1 MKMSS
6 GSVSAQRSRSDLRSW
21 LCGRAGRGKAD
32 PPGRKGN
39 TIFMNIMRYLGRGIH
54 HERKDLPCQ
63 DVILDRRAENGNQI
77 LVLSDGASSAAYA
90 QQAAVENCRG
100 LCACFEQHPLEDFL
114 ALEETVQK
122 QTIIDACAC
131 ALLEFLAGLELPEQ
145 VHLGELSATLL
156 FVVMDERHILT
167 GHLGDGGIF
176 CVDNGA
182 VVYASAPD
190 NRNGVSNRTYF
201 TVSQDAV
208 SHLRLHTLDRTQ
220 TPVRNIL
227 LTSDGA
233 YHALEEYYGDTEKTV
248 LEMIEMVINGEV
260 ADAAGLRSVLS
271 EIALAPIQRMDDWS
285 MLLVDMQ
292 QPVPPQEPLEPMSML
307 REEEAKYPGVRKKP
321 YRYRVRD
328 CRAREM
334 TWTAFYKAHRG
345 LEDAGIET
353 MALELSRQIEQE
365 HLHGSSCVD
374 VRPEHVCV
382 TVRHADADGG
392 CDYTFSLRNERRK
405 KAAQTAERAWDAY
418 ALSALLYQA
427 AGEAEAF
434 AAAELFPPIPRSSGL
449 PRTFWQ
455 AVRRAGCKDPA
466 RRLTVEELRLF
477 LFAQELGD

>member
-1 MKMSS
+1 
-6 GSVSAQRSRSDLRSW
+6 
-21 LCGRAGRGKAD
+21 
-32 PPGRKGN
+32 
-39 TIFMNIMRYLGRGIH
+39 MNIMRYLGRGIH
-54 HERKDLPCQ
+54 HEQEDLPCQ

-100 LCACFEQHPLEDFL
+100 LCACFEQYSLEDFL
-114 ALEETVQK
+114 ALEESVQK
-122 QTIIDACAC
+122 QTIVDACAC
-131 ALLEFLAGLELPEQ
+131 ALLEFLAGLDLPEQ
-145 VHLGELSATLL
+145 VSRAELAATLL

-182 VVYASAPD
+182 VAYASAPD
-190 NRNGVSNRTYF
+190 NRSGVSNRTYF
-201 TVSQDAV
+201 TVSPDAV
-208 SHLRLHTLDRTQ
+208 RHLRLHTLDRTQ

-233 YHALEEYYGDTEKTV
+233 YHALEDYYGDAEQTV
-248 LEMIEMVINGEV
+248 LEMIELVKNGEV

-271 EIALAPIQRMDDWS
+271 EIALVPIQRMDDWS

-292 QPVPPQEPLEPMSML
+292 QPVPPQEPVEPVSML
-307 REEEAKYPGVRKKP
+307 REEEAKYPAVEKKP
-321 YRYRVRD
+321 YKYRVRD

-334 TWTAFYKAHRG
+334 TWAAFHKAHGG
-345 LEDAGIET
+345 LEDAAIET

-365 HLHGSSCVD
+365 HLHGSGCAD

-382 TVRHADADGG
+382 TVRRASADGG
-392 CDYTFSLRNERRK
+392 CSYTFRLRNERRK
-405 KAAQTAERAWDAY
+405 KAAQAGERARDAY

-427 AGEAEAF
+427 AGEAGAF
-434 AAAELFPPIPRSSGL
+434 ADAELFPPLPRSSGL

-477 LFAQELGD
+477 LFAQKLGD

>member
-1 MKMSS
+1 
-6 GSVSAQRSRSDLRSW
+6 
-21 LCGRAGRGKAD
+21 
-32 PPGRKGN
+32 
-39 TIFMNIMRYLGRGIH
+39 MNIMRYLGRGIH
-54 HERKDLPCQ
+54 HEQEDLPCQ

-100 LCACFEQHPLEDFL
+100 LCACFEQYSLEDFL
-114 ALEETVQK
+114 ALEESVQK
-122 QTIIDACAC
+122 QTIVDACAC
-131 ALLEFLAGLELPEQ
+131 ALLEFLAGLDPPEQ
-145 VHLGELSATLL
+145 VSRAELAATLL

-182 VVYASAPD
+182 VAYASAPD
-190 NRNGVSNRTYF
+190 NRSGVSNRTYF
-201 TVSQDAV
+201 TVSPDAV
-208 SHLRLHTLDRTQ
+208 RHLRLHTLDRTQ

-233 YHALEEYYGDTEKTV
+233 YHALEDYYGDAEQTV
-248 LEMIEMVINGEV
+248 LEMIELVKNGEV

-292 QPVPPQEPLEPMSML
+292 QPVPPQEPVEPVSML
-307 REEEAKYPGVRKKP
+307 REEEAKYPAVEKKP
-321 YRYRVRD
+321 YKYRVRD
-328 CRAREM
+328 CCAREM
-334 TWTAFYKAHRG
+334 TWAAFHKAHGG
-345 LEDAGIET
+345 LEDAAIET

-365 HLHGSSCVD
+365 HLHGSGCAD

-382 TVRHADADGG
+382 TVRRASADGG
-392 CDYTFSLRNERRK
+392 CGYTFRLRNERRK
-405 KAAQTAERAWDAY
+405 KAAQAGERARDAY

-427 AGEAEAF
+427 AGEAGAF
-434 AAAELFPPIPRSSGL
+434 ADAELFPPLPRSSGL

>member
-1 MKMSS
+1 
-6 GSVSAQRSRSDLRSW
+6 
-21 LCGRAGRGKAD
+21 
-32 PPGRKGN
+32 
-39 TIFMNIMRYLGRGIH
+39 MNIMRYLGRGIH
-54 HERKDLPCQ
+54 HEQEDLPCQ

-100 LCACFEQHPLEDFL
+100 LCACFEQYSLEDFL
-114 ALEETVQK
+114 ALEESVQK
-122 QTIIDACAC
+122 QTIVDACAC
-131 ALLEFLAGLELPEQ
+131 ALLEFLAGLDLPEQ
-145 VHLGELSATLL
+145 VSRAELAATLL

-182 VVYASAPD
+182 VAYASAPD
-190 NRNGVSNRTYF
+190 NRSGVSNRTYF
-201 TVSQDAV
+201 TVSPDAV
-208 SHLRLHTLDRTQ
+208 RHLRLHTLDRTQ

-233 YHALEEYYGDTEKTV
+233 YHALEDYYGDAEQTV
-248 LEMIEMVINGEV
+248 LEMIELVKNGEV

-271 EIALAPIQRMDDWS
+271 EIALVPIQRMDDWS

-292 QPVPPQEPLEPMSML
+292 QPVPPQEPVEPVSML
-307 REEEAKYPGVRKKP
+307 REEEAKYPAVEKKP
-321 YRYRVRD
+321 YKYRVRD

-334 TWTAFYKAHRG
+334 TWAAFHKAHGG
-345 LEDAGIET
+345 LEDAAIET

-365 HLHGSSCVD
+365 HLHGSGCAD

-382 TVRHADADGG
+382 TVRRASADGG
-392 CDYTFSLRNERRK
+392 CSYTFRLRNERRK
-405 KAAQTAERAWDAY
+405 KAAQAGERARDAY

-427 AGEAEAF
+427 AGEAGAF
-434 AAAELFPPIPRSSGL
+434 ADAELFPPLPRSSGL

>member
-1 MKMSS
+1 
-6 GSVSAQRSRSDLRSW
+6 
-21 LCGRAGRGKAD
+21 
-32 PPGRKGN
+32 
-39 TIFMNIMRYLGRGIH
+39 MNIMRYLGRGIH
-54 HERKDLPCQ
+54 HEQEDLPCQ

-100 LCACFEQHPLEDFL
+100 LCACFEQYSLEDFL
-114 ALEETVQK
+114 ALEESVQK
-122 QTIIDACAC
+122 QTIVDACAC
-131 ALLEFLAGLELPEQ
+131 ALLEFLAGLDLPEQ
-145 VHLGELSATLL
+145 VSRAELAATLL
-156 FVVMDERHILT
+156 FVVMDERRILT

-182 VVYASAPD
+182 VAYASAPD
-190 NRNGVSNRTYF
+190 NRSGVSNRTYF
-201 TVSQDAV
+201 TVSPDAV
-208 SHLRLHTLDRTQ
+208 CHLRLHTLDRTQ

-233 YHALEEYYGDTEKTV
+233 YHALEDYYGDAEQTV
-248 LEMIEMVINGEV
+248 LEMIELVKNGEV

-271 EIALAPIQRMDDWS
+271 EIALVPIQRMDDWS

-292 QPVPPQEPLEPMSML
+292 QPVPPQEPVEPVSML
-307 REEEAKYPGVRKKP
+307 REEEAKYPAVEKKP
-321 YRYRVRD
+321 YKYRVRD

-334 TWTAFYKAHRG
+334 TWAAFHKAHGG
-345 LEDAGIET
+345 LEDAAIET

-365 HLHGSSCVD
+365 HLHGSGCAD

-382 TVRHADADGG
+382 TVRRASADGG
-392 CDYTFSLRNERRK
+392 CGYTFRLRNERRK
-405 KAAQTAERAWDAY
+405 KAAQAGERARDAY

-427 AGEAEAF
+427 AGEAGAF
-434 AAAELFPPIPRSSGL
+434 ADAELFPPLPRSSGL

>member
-1 MKMSS
+1 
-6 GSVSAQRSRSDLRSW
+6 
-21 LCGRAGRGKAD
+21 
-32 PPGRKGN
+32 
-39 TIFMNIMRYLGRGIH
+39 MNIMRYLGRGIH
-54 HERKDLPCQ
+54 HEQEDLPCQ

-100 LCACFEQHPLEDFL
+100 LCACFEQYSLEDFL
-114 ALEETVQK
+114 ALEESVQK
-122 QTIIDACAC
+122 QTIVDACAC
-131 ALLEFLAGLELPEQ
+131 ALLEFLAGLDLPEQ
-145 VHLGELSATLL
+145 VSRAELAATLL
-156 FVVMDERHILT
+156 FVVMDERRILT

-182 VVYASAPD
+182 VAYASAPD
-190 NRNGVSNRTYF
+190 NRSGVSNRTYF
-201 TVSQDAV
+201 TVSPDAV
-208 SHLRLHTLDRTQ
+208 RHLRLHTLDRTQ

-233 YHALEEYYGDTEKTV
+233 YHALEDYYGDAEQTV
-248 LEMIEMVINGEV
+248 LEMIELVKNGEV

-292 QPVPPQEPLEPMSML
+292 QPVPPQEPVEPVSML
-307 REEEAKYPGVRKKP
+307 REEEAKYPAVEKKP
-321 YRYRVRD
+321 YKYRVRD

-334 TWTAFYKAHRG
+334 TWAAFHKAHGG
-345 LEDAGIET
+345 LEDAAIET

-365 HLHGSSCVD
+365 HLHGSGCAD

-382 TVRHADADGG
+382 TVRRASADGG
-392 CDYTFSLRNERRK
+392 CGYTFRLRNERRK
-405 KAAQTAERAWDAY
+405 KAAQAGERARDAY
-418 ALSALLYQA
+418 ALSAMLYQA
-427 AGEAEAF
+427 AGEAGAF
-434 AAAELFPPIPRSSGL
+434 ADAELFPPLPRSSGL

-477 LFAQELGD
+477 LLAQELGD

>member
-1 MKMSS
+1 
-6 GSVSAQRSRSDLRSW
+6 
-21 LCGRAGRGKAD
+21 
-32 PPGRKGN
+32 
-39 TIFMNIMRYLGRGIH
+39 
-54 HERKDLPCQ
+54 
-63 DVILDRRAENGNQI
+63 
-77 LVLSDGASSAAYA
+77 
-90 QQAAVENCRG
+90 
-100 LCACFEQHPLEDFL
+100 
-114 ALEETVQK
+114 
-122 QTIIDACAC
+122 
-131 ALLEFLAGLELPEQ
+131 
-145 VHLGELSATLL
+145 
-156 FVVMDERHILT
+156 
-167 GHLGDGGIF
+167 
-176 CVDNGA
+176 
-182 VVYASAPD
+182 
-190 NRNGVSNRTYF
+190 
-201 TVSQDAV
+201 
-208 SHLRLHTLDRTQ
+208 
-220 TPVRNIL
+220 
-227 LTSDGA
+227 
-233 YHALEEYYGDTEKTV
+233 
-248 LEMIEMVINGEV
+248 
-260 ADAAGLRSVLS
+260 
-271 EIALAPIQRMDDWS
+271 
-285 MLLVDMQ
+285 
-292 QPVPPQEPLEPMSML
+292 ML

-392 CDYTFSLRNERRK
+392 CGYTFSLWNERRK

>member
-1 MKMSS
+1 
-6 GSVSAQRSRSDLRSW
+6 
-21 LCGRAGRGKAD
+21 
-32 PPGRKGN
+32 
-39 TIFMNIMRYLGRGIH
+39 MNIMRYLGRGIH
-54 HERKDLPCQ
+54 HEQEDLPCQ

-100 LCACFEQHPLEDFL
+100 LCACFEQYSLEDFL
-114 ALEETVQK
+114 ALEESVQK
-122 QTIIDACAC
+122 QTIVDACAC
-131 ALLEFLAGLELPEQ
+131 ALLEFLAGLDLPEQ
-145 VHLGELSATLL
+145 VSRAELAATLL
-156 FVVMDERHILT
+156 FVVMDERRILT

-182 VVYASAPD
+182 VAYASAPD
-190 NRNGVSNRTYF
+190 NRSGVSNRTYF
-201 TVSQDAV
+201 TVSPDAV
-208 SHLRLHTLDRTQ
+208 RHLRLHTLDRTQ

-233 YHALEEYYGDTEKTV
+233 YHALEDYYGDAEQTV
-248 LEMIEMVINGEV
+248 LEMIELVKNGEV

-292 QPVPPQEPLEPMSML
+292 QPVPPQEPVEPVSML
-307 REEEAKYPGVRKKP
+307 REEEAKYPAVEKKP
-321 YRYRVRD
+321 YKYRVRD

-334 TWTAFYKAHRG
+334 TWAAFHKAHGG
-345 LEDAGIET
+345 LEDAAIET

-365 HLHGSSCVD
+365 HLHGSGCAD

-382 TVRHADADGG
+382 TVRRASADGG
-392 CDYTFSLRNERRK
+392 CGYTFRLRNERRK
-405 KAAQTAERAWDAY
+405 KAAQAGERARDAY

-427 AGEAEAF
+427 AGEAGAF
-434 AAAELFPPIPRSSGL
+434 ADAELFPPLPRSSGL

-477 LFAQELGD
+477 LLAQELGD